1 MKRTS
6 NHDGGLHRD
15 EDGRDC
21 LLTETRRA
29 DVYVDMSPVDKHAHD
44 NNWWTDREML
54 LTNLAF

>member
-1 MKRTS
+1 MNRIS
-6 NHDGGLHRD
+6 DHDGGLHRD

-44 NNWWTDREML
+44 NTH
-54 LTNLAF
+54 THC